1 MPHPHIPSREQADA
15 SLRRFY
21 DRLGHRPPAL
31 RFDDTP
37 RFADRPV
44 HADLGATVRR
54 LRRANPVATI
64 VRPAQPVRLRY
75 RLARRRFIDGTKRL
89 FDAGITIAVVGI
101 AGWVV
106 VPAVLSLIAG
116 RF

>member
-1 MPHPHIPSREQADA
+1 
-15 SLRRFY
+15 
-21 DRLGHRPPAL
+21 
-31 RFDDTP
+31 
-37 RFADRPV
+37 
-44 HADLGATVRR
+44 
-54 LRRANPVATI
+54 
-64 VRPAQPVRLRY
+64 LRY